1 MPLAAFQQDVV
12 LPDGAV
18 TTGCWRLSFQRQTLW
33 SRGWGDMKTSPCP
46 EIMPLP
52 AGWWA
57 WSIPRKTM
65 LAVWNIAV
73 DQHCNRPSFRRC
85 CDTRAASCQ
94 NNPYPARRLVETVN
108 LEDDAAGD
116 LGEHQM
122 VAGPAGT
129 PVLEVEEVLRSAD
142 GWHFDAFRLA
152 EVTQGRPLST
162 LTFWLMQQNGVVRD
176 AGGACGRVD
185 A

>member
-1 MPLAAFQQDVV
+1 MLRYHSDFM
-12 LPDGAV
+12 
-18 TTGCWRLSFQRQTLW
+18 TT
-33 SRGWGDMKTSPCP
+33 
-46 EIMPLP
+46 
-52 AGWWA
+52 
-57 WSIPRKTM
+57 
-65 LAVWNIAV
+65 
-73 DQHCNRPSFRRC
+73 
-85 CDTRAASCQ
+85 SCH
-94 NNPYPARRLVETVN
+94 NNPSVRRLVETVN

-122 VAGPAGT
+122 VAGPAGM

-176 AGGACGRVD
+176 AGGACGLAD
-185 A
+185 AWWLDTACVNKCFC